1 MEKRTNILLQT
12 TIPFVEDDWHIGR
25 FSILHDHLAS
35 ITDADGEP
43 QYDVVARNRELN
55 AEGDDAVLSRLDESD
70 FDQLWLFAVDTGGG
84 LSVRDC
90 EGITRFRQRG
100 GGVLSTRD
108 HQDLGISLCSLG
120 GIGAAHY
127 FHSRN
132 PEPDESRRVR
142 DDQDDLGIDYP
153 NYHSGNNGDF
163 QRISAIEPL
172 HDLLLR
178 RSGTPIE
185 FLPSHPH
192 EGSVGVPASDDSA
205 RVIATRK
212 SLVTGR
218 EFNLIVAF
226 EKSRDRHGNLLGRGI
241 AESSFHHLVDYNWN
255 PDVGCPSFLTDKPGD
270 GYKKN
275 PSDLN
280 DVTEYVTNAARWLS
294 S

>member
-1 MEKRTNILLQT
+1 MGKRTKILLQT

-25 FSILHDHLAS
+25 FSMLRDHLAS
-35 ITDADGEP
+35 ITDADGAP
-43 QYDVVARNRELN
+43 QCDVVARDRELN
-55 AEGDDAVLSRLDESD
+55 ADGDDVILSRLDETD
-70 FDQLWLFAVDTGGG
+70 FDQLWLFAVDTGDG
-84 LSVRDC
+84 LSAGDC

-132 PEPDESRRVR
+132 PEPDDTRRVR
-142 DDQDDLGIDYP
+142 DDQDDLDIDYP

-163 QRISAIEPL
+163 QQITPVEPV
-172 HDLLLR
+172 HELLLN
-178 RSGTPIE
+178 RSSKAVKFFPA
-185 FLPSHPH
+185 HPH
-192 EGSVGVPASDDSA
+192 EGSVGVPPDDASA
-205 RVIATRK
+205 RVIAKGK

-218 EFNLIVAF
+218 TFNLIVAF
-226 EKSRDRHGNLLGRGI
+226 EKHRDAHGNDLGRGI

-255 PDVGCPSFLTDKPGD
+255 PEIGCPSFVKDVPGD
-270 GYKKN
+270 GYKED
-275 PSDLN
+275 PGALN
-280 DVTEYVTNAARWLS
+280 DVKTYVTNLARWLS